1 MYNIL
6 FEEYAMKYVIFLGDG
21 MADCP
26 LTELGG
32 KTPLEVAQKPGMD
45 WIAREGR
52 TGLFQTIA
60 PDMLTG
66 SAIANLSVLGYDAK
80 ALFHGTEGR
89 GVLEAASLGVELDK
103 NNVALRV
110 NLISIEDEKI
120 RSHSAGHISNEEAHT
135 LIREAG
141 DHFKSWPLRLYPG
154 LSYRHVLVV
163 ADGEF
168 RLESYPPHDNVG
180 TPWRDMAIR
189 PIEPSSSAG
198 KETAGLLNRFVEESR
213 KFLENHPINQR
224 RRADGKQPANLLWP
238 WAPGKK
244 PDMPTIEERFGFR
257 GAAITAV
264 DLIKGLAIYAGMK
277 PINVEGATGL
287 YDTNY
292 EGKADAALE
301 ALEEVDF
308 VYIHVEA
315 ADEAGHEKNL
325 QLKIRCIEDF
335 DLRLIQRVIKGAQ
348 KKGWECVF
356 AVLPDHATPI
366 KLGNHGREPVPVAIR
381 FPRLSGDAVE
391 RYDEESVK
399 SGSLG
404 FMTGSQFIET
414 FFNKRERGPVIK
426 SAGMLR
432 ELHA

>member
-6 FEEYAMKYVIFLGDG
+6 FEALAMKYIIFLGDG
-21 MADCP
+21 MADYP
-26 LTELGG
+26 IPELGG
-32 KTPLEVAQKPGMD
+32 KTPLMAARKPGMD

-60 PDMLTG
+60 PDMMTG

-80 ALFHGTEGR
+80 AIFHGTEGR
-89 GVLEAASLGVELDK
+89 GVLEAASLGIDLDK
-103 NNVALRV
+103 NDVALRV
-110 NLISIEDEKI
+110 NLISVENEKI
-120 RSHSAGHISNEEAHT
+120 FSHSAGHISNEEAHT
-135 LIREAG
+135 LIRDAG

-163 ADGEF
+163 SGGEF
-168 RLESYPPHDNVG
+168 RLESFPPHDNVG
-180 TPWRDMAIR
+180 TPWRDLAIR
-189 PIEPSSSAG
+189 PIEPASPAG
-198 KETAGLLNRFVEESR
+198 KETADLLNRLVEESR
-213 KFLENHPINQR
+213 KFLENHPVNIR

-244 PDMPTIEERFGFR
+244 PEMETIEERFGVR

-287 YDTNY
+287 YDTNF
-292 EGKADAALE
+292 EGKADAALN

-325 QLKIRCIEDF
+325 QLKIRCIEDM
-335 DLRLIQRVIKGAQ
+335 DRRLIQRVIEGVR
-348 KKGWECVF
+348 KKGWDCVF
-356 AVLPDHATPI
+356 AALPDHTTPI
-366 KLGNHGREPVPVAIR
+366 VLGNHGRDPVPVAIR
-381 FPRLSGDAVE
+381 FPHLAGDAAE

-399 SGSLG
+399 MGSLG
-404 FMTGSQFIET
+404 LMTGSQFIKT
-414 FFNKRERGPVIK
+414 FFQKI
-426 SAGMLR
+426 
-432 ELHA
+432 

>member
-1 MYNIL
+1 MYNIS

-26 LTELGG
+26 IAELGG
-32 KTPLEVAQKPGMD
+32 KTPLMVARKPGMD

-60 PDMLTG
+60 PDMMTG

-80 ALFHGTEGR
+80 AVFHGTEGR
-89 GVLEAASLGVELDK
+89 GVLEAASLGVDLDK
-103 NNVALRV
+103 NDVALRV

-120 RSHSAGHISNEEAHT
+120 RSHSAGHISNEEAHAI
-135 LIREAG
+135 IRDAG
-141 DHFKSWPLRLYPG
+141 NHFISWPLRLYPG

-168 RLESYPPHDNVG
+168 RLESFPPHDNVG
-180 TPWRDMAIR
+180 TPWRDLAIR
-189 PIEPSSSAG
+189 SIEPSSPAG
-198 KETAGLLNRFVEESR
+198 KETAKLLNGFVEESR
-213 KFLENHPINQR
+213 KFLENHPINMR

-244 PDMPTIEERFGFR
+244 PDIQTIEERFGVR

-325 QLKIRCIEDF
+325 PLKIRCIEDL
-335 DLRLIQRVIKGAQ
+335 DRRLIQRVVKGAQ
-348 KKGWECVF
+348 EKGWDCVF
-356 AVLPDHATPI
+356 AVLPDHTTPI
-366 KLGNHGREPVPVAIR
+366 ALGNHGREPVPVAIR

-391 RYDEESVK
+391 NYDEESVK

-404 FMTGSQFIET
+404 LMTGTQFIET
-414 FFNKRERGPVIK
+414 FFRQSQKTT
-426 SAGMLR
+426 
-432 ELHA
+432 